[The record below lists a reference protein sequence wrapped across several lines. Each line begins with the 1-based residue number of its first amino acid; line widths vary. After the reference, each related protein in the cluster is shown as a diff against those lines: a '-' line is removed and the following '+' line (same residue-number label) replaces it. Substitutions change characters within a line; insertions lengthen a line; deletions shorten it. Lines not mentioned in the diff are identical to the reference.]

1 MVFRPPSCPWGHGS
15 EYHSDLPARL
25 CCSDCGS
32 DHRLAPGGTGQNT
45 IPTYLRD
52 CAAQIADPTTVLPL
66 GARVG
71 IPFRLTCAAVLL
83 RLRIRPPCCPLGA
96 RVGMPFRLTCAAV
109 LLRLRIRPPSF
120 PLATGRITITSIN
133 ACWRILGR
141 VDGPYAQA
149 AGDYQHKAHA
159 HGALEVDWTSE
170 KSLTFRTVAPTYSDW
185 SFWSGCACSV
195 IMGARDE
202 RDDAIVPAT
211 AHVMRMIQ

>member
-1 MVFRPPSCPWGHGS
+1 MRDRRS
-15 EYHSDLPARL
+15 EWY
-25 CCSDCGS
+25 S
-32 DHRLAPGGTGQNT
+32 DHRLAPGGTGRNT
-45 IPTYLRD
+45 IPTYLRG

-71 IPFRLTCAAVLL
+71 I
-83 RLRIRPPCCPLGA
+83 
-96 RVGMPFRLTCAAV
+96 PFRLTCAAV